1 MATSATIRTSV
12 SYDSYFWVYWERS
25 STDIENNRTKI
36 YWSCG
41 VYCGHEFYSNAIK
54 MSAVTING
62 TKVYSGGTYSN
73 FKVGDHKIASGYL
86 NIAHNSDGSK
96 TFSVSAFTGWLYSD
110 HNYSASAASYTLP
123 SIARASSLTAS
134 NGTLGVSQTLKINRK
149 STSFRHILRRTV
161 GSSDTNVLI
170 GKSQNVVSY
179 AWSPSKSWAQY
190 NTTGKTIACK
200 LELETYASSSA
211 TSVIGT
217 VSKNIT
223 LTIPEDDDTK
233 PTVSIAVAPVN
244 PSSFPSTLASLYIQ
258 GKSKAKVTCTASPKY
273 NATISEY
280 TVSAGTLSKR
290 GSSSAQTTDYLQ
302 TAGSIP
308 VTAKVKDSR
317 GFYGQTA
324 AATNI
329 TVLPYSKPTIAPID
343 GQSKIICDRSDANG
357 ASSRSGTYLRIRA
370 KAVYSSLDSKNTC
383 TMQYRYKI
391 ESGAW
396 SAWINLTSSNGVVDA
411 TLDRGLSAQSA
422 YTVELRAVDLIEA
435 SVSFPFSIPTDAVN
449 LHLRAG
455 GKGIGIGRYCA
466 GEGRLDVA
474 YDAFFEKGVTTHGEV
489 EMYGDTPHI
498 DFHFGKS
505 TKDYTTR
512 IIESSSGLLDI
523 LAPNGLKLN
532 GANLKYDDT
541 ALKNRLTSVESADT
555 AMGKRLD
562 AIESSENVTLTVASS
577 RLTGMTYTAKYIPL
591 LGAVFVRIYGKIN
604 ATMNTGYD
612 YNVLNIGSRKPN
624 ANAALAVKCGKNAQA
639 IAQTSGVISVRP
651 FETGINGYDIYI
663 TGFWFV

>member
-1 MATSATIRTSV
+1 MATTSATIRTNESKN
-12 SYDSYFWVYWERS
+12 SWFWVYWERV
-25 STDIENNRTKI
+25 STDIGKNTTKI

-41 VYCGHEFYSNAIK
+41 VKCGYDLYLNAIK

-73 FKVGDHKIASGYL
+73 FMNGDHRIASGYL
-86 NIAHNSDGSK
+86 DIPHNSDGSK

-110 HNYSASAASYTLP
+110 HNYSASEASYTLP

-170 GKSQNVVSY
+170 GKNQNYVSY
-179 AWSPSKSWAQY
+179 DWEPSLSWASY
-190 NTTGKTIACK
+190 NKSGNKISCK
-200 LELETYASSSA
+200 LELETYTSSSA
-211 TSVIGT
+211 SSAIGT

-223 LTIPEDDDTK
+223 LTIPENSDTK

-280 TVSAGTLSKR
+280 TVSAGTLSKK
-290 GSSSAQTTDYLQ
+290 GSSAAQTTDYLQ

-317 GFYGQTA
+317 GFYGKTA

-329 TVLPYSKPTIAPID
+329 TVLPYSKPTIAPVD
-343 GQSKIICDRSDANG
+343 GQSKIICERSDANG

-383 TMQYRYKI
+383 KMQYRYKI
-391 ESGAW
+391 ESGASW
-396 SAWINLTSSNGVVDA
+396 SAWFDLTSANGVVD
-411 TLDRGLSAQSA
+411 TTINLNLSAQSA
-422 YTVELRAVDLIEA
+422 YTVELRAVDSIEN
-435 SVSFPFSIPTDAVN
+435 SVSFPFKIPTDTVN

-474 YDAFFEKGVTTHGEV
+474 YDAFFENGVTTRGEV
-489 EMYGDTPHI
+489 EMYGDMPHI
-498 DFHFGKS
+498 DFHHANSNSDFTS
-505 TKDYTTR
+505 R
-512 IIESSSGLLDI
+512 IIENTSGILDMKS
-523 LAPNGLKLN
+523 PNGFCVN
-532 GANLKYDDT
+532 
-541 ALKNRLTSVESADT
+541 
-555 AMGKRLD
+555 GKRVD
-562 AIESSENVTLTVASS
+562 NQSVTLTANTDRITNVS
-577 RLTGMTYTAKYIPL
+577 YTAKYNEL

-604 ATMNTGYD
+604 TNLNVGYD
-612 YNVLNIGSRKPN
+612 YDLFTIDSIVPDS
-624 ANAALAVKCGKNAQA
+624 NAALSVKCAKNAMA
-639 IAQTSGVISVRP
+639 VAKTSTKGSSIQIRP
-651 FETGINGYDIYI
+651 LESGIKGYDVYI